1 MRTMSSA
8 EIDFRIR
15 VFKLVNSPDLHRPIS
30 ECKKLKI
37 NQPKF
42 YKGFGLN

>member
-1 MRTMSSA
+1 MRLLSNA
-8 EIDFRIR
+8 EIDFRVR
-15 VFKLVNSPDLHRPIS
+15 VYKLVNSPDLQRPIS

-42 YKGFGLN
+42 YKRFSLN